1 MKKLDLFQFMNGVY
15 MWIKS
20 DNGLELSDTSTI
32 LEQVQNVFLQ
42 AFPNLNIEPST
53 PQGQIITAITEMF
66 VQAQSDLAEFAN
78 IFVNGGT
85 GVWLDA
91 YCKTYYG
98 ITRKQASN
106 GSVTAVISGTN
117 GTIIPVGFTAKS
129 GDYEFETIS
138 EYIIESGGSC
148 YAELFA
154 KDNGDFS
161 IDAGTLTTI
170 ITPET
175 GVERI
180 TNPYESTSGTN
191 TETDNELK
199 LRALNSLTYR
209 ATSIFDGLLAQIE
222 QLSGVQKVA
231 GYENNTKNAVEYKGI
246 TCEPNSIAI
255 VCKGGDL
262 KQIGK
267 VILENKTVG
276 AYVQGDIEIP
286 VYEEISKQTYTM
298 RIYRPTQKQLKVEL
312 KVITNNLTTQD
323 YAAQLQEQIINIIK
337 SYKIN
342 DEIIPFQVASGISLP
357 NLQLADFK
365 MGLVSATA
373 TYNPITLNFTDEAV
387 ISADNILVSLYE

>member
-1 MKKLDLFQFMNGVY
+1 MSWQ
-15 MWIKS
+15 KS

-42 AFPNLNIEPST
+42 AFPNLNIDPST

-66 VQAQSDLAEFAN
+66 VQAQSDIAEFAN

-106 GSVTAVISGTN
+106 GSVTTVISGTN
-117 GTIIPVGFTAKS
+117 GTIIPAGFTAKS
-129 GDYEFETIS
+129 GDYEYATVS
-138 EYIIESGGSC
+138 EYIIESGGTC
-148 YAELFA
+148 YAELYA
-154 KDNGDFS
+154 KNNGSFS

-170 ITPET
+170 VTQVN

-191 TETDNELK
+191 TETDNELR
-199 LRALNSLTYR
+199 LRAMNSLTYR

-222 QLSGVQKVA
+222 QLQGVQKVA
-231 GYENNTKNAVEYKGI
+231 GYENNTKNSIEYKGI
-246 TCEPNSIAI
+246 LSEPNSIA
-255 VCKGGDL
+255 VVVKGGDL
-262 KQIGK
+262 KAIGK

-276 AYVQGDIEIP
+276 AYVQGDIDIP

-298 RIYRPTQKQLKVEL
+298 RIYRPAQKKLKAEI
-312 KVITNNLTTQD
+312 KVVTNNLTTQD
-323 YAAQLQEQIINIIK
+323 YAAQLQEQIINIINNN
-337 SYKIN
+337 KIGS
-342 DEIIPFQVASGISLP
+342 EIIPFQIASQISLP
-357 NLQLADFK
+357 NVQLADFK

-373 TYNPITLNFTDEAV
+373 TYNPITLKLIDEAV
-387 ISADNILVSLYE
+387 ILADNIIVSLYG

>member
-1 MKKLDLFQFMNGVY
+1 MSWQ
-15 MWIKS
+15 KS

-42 AFPNLNIEPST
+42 AFPNLNIDPST

-66 VQAQSDLAEFAN
+66 VQAQSDIAEVAN

-106 GSVTAVISGTN
+106 GSVTTVISGTN

-129 GDYEFETIS
+129 GDYEYATVS
-138 EYIIESGGSC
+138 EYIIEAGGIC

-154 KDNGDFS
+154 KESGNFS

-170 ITPET
+170 VTPVA

-191 TETDNELK
+191 TETDNELR
-199 LRALNSLTYR
+199 LRAMNSLTYR

-222 QLSGVQKVA
+222 QLQGVQKVA
-231 GYENNTKNAVEYKGI
+231 GYENNTKNTAVYKGV
-246 TCEPNSIAI
+246 TFEPNSIAV

-262 KQIGK
+262 NAIGK
-267 VILENKTVG
+267 VILENKTIG
-276 AYVQGDIEIP
+276 AFVQGDIDIP

-298 RIYRPTQKQLKVEL
+298 RIYRPTPKQIKAEL
-312 KVITNNLTTQD
+312 KIIINNLTTQD
-323 YAAQLQEQIINIIK
+323 YAAQLQEQIINIINNC
-337 SYKIN
+337 KIN
-342 DEIIPFQVASGISLP
+342 DEIIPFQVASKISLT
-357 NLQLADFK
+357 NVQIADFK
-365 MGLVSATA
+365 MGFVDMGVGYTPLV
-373 TYNPITLNFTDEAV
+373 LNFTDEAV
-387 ISADNILVSLYE
+387 ITADNILVSLYNV

>member
-1 MKKLDLFQFMNGVY
+1 MS
-15 MWIKS
+15 WIKT
-20 DNGLELSDTSTI
+20 DNGLELNDTSTI
-32 LEQVQNVFLQ
+32 LQQVQDVFLK
-42 AFPNLNIEPST
+42 AFPNLNVEPST
-53 PQGQIITAITEMF
+53 PQGQIITAITELF
-66 VQAQSDLAEFAN
+66 TKAQTDIVEFAN
-78 IFVNGGT
+78 VILNGGT
-85 GVWLDA
+85 GIWLDA

-98 ITRKQASN
+98 IIRKTASK
-106 GSVTAVISGTN
+106 GSVTALISGAI
-117 GTIIPVGFTAKS
+117 GTIIPAGFIAKS

-138 EYIIESGGSC
+138 EYIIATSGNV

-154 KDNGDFS
+154 KDDGDFN

-170 ITPET
+170 ITQVT

-191 TETDNELK
+191 IETDNELR

-231 GYENNTKNAVEYKGI
+231 GYENNTKNTVEYKGI
-246 TCEPNSIAI
+246 TCQPNSIAV

-298 RIYRPTQKQLKVEL
+298 RIYRPTQKQLKAEL

-323 YAAQLQEQIINIIK
+323 YAAQLQEQIINIIN

-387 ISADNILVSLYE
+387 ISAENITVGLYND

>member
-1 MKKLDLFQFMNGVY
+1 MSWQ
-15 MWIKS
+15 KS
-20 DNGLELSDTSTI
+20 DNGLELSDTSSI
-32 LEQVQNVFLQ
+32 LEQVQNVFLT

-98 ITRKQASN
+98 ITRKQSAN
-106 GSVTAVISGTN
+106 GSVTAIISGTN

-138 EYIIESGGSC
+138 EYIIEAGGSC

-170 ITPET
+170 ITPES

-222 QLSGVQKVA
+222 QLAGVQKVA

-246 TCEPNSIAI
+246 TCEPNSIAV

-286 VYEEISKQTYTM
+286 VYEEISKQTSTM
-298 RIYRPTQKQLKVEL
+298 RIYRPNQVVLKAEL
-312 KVITNNLTTQD
+312 QVAINNLTTQD
-323 YAAQLQEQIINIIK
+323 YADQLKKQIINIID
-337 SYKIN
+337 SYNIN
-342 DEIIPFQVASGISLP
+342 DEIIPFQVASNLSLM
-357 NLQLADFK
+357 NVKLVDFK
-365 MGLVSATA
+365 MGLVSSSA
-373 TYNPITLNFTDEAV
+373 TYNPIQLNFTDEAT
-387 ISADNILVSLYE
+387 ISSANIVVSIYE